1 MWECVGEENQERATA
16 GILVANQPGR
26 LEGGDEAMDGRGVRA
41 STERGNQTLSFGGNP
56 ATWPGGRDNPARY
69 GRHAHRAQNGKRN
82 DAGVHHRRVFPPPA
96 PFAPAQP
103 PIARPSP
110 APVFDFRWNR
120 GPLQRRST
128 VAHGSQDMPR
138 TADAAKR
145 RGEYEYGE
153 GGWKG
158 RSGQKDRWPNR
169 GQNISRRPSLRVPDA
184 RSIAALAAARRSQP
198 RPCLSHYRRM
208 CFPGK
213 RHKDKHHDDPQPK
226 PPAPPST
233 QPSAPTEPVPAPA
246 MSPKVAIVIYS
257 MYGHIATRMPT
268 VLFPRPGRHL
278 TSYIQSPRA

>member
-1 MWECVGEENQERATA
+1 MAR
-16 GILVANQPGR
+16 R
-26 LEGGDEAMDGRGVRA
+26 
-41 STERGNQTLSFGGNP
+41 
-56 ATWPGGRDNPARY
+56 RDNPARY

-184 RSIAALAAARRSQP
+184 RSIAALAYKLLHAVRSRDPACPTTVGCVSPESVIRTSTTTTPSPNLLLLLPPSPLPPQNP
-198 RPCLSHYRRM
+198 SPHQPCLPRSPSSSTP
-208 CFPGK
+208 CTATS
-213 RHKDKHHDDPQPK
+213 
-226 PPAPPST
+226 PPVCPLSCSRV
-233 QPSAPTEPVPAPA
+233 QD
-246 MSPKVAIVIYS
+246 
-257 MYGHIATRMPT
+257 
-268 VLFPRPGRHL
+268 VL
-278 TSYIQSPRA
+278 